1 MHLQFDKSYSLIV
14 IRNRLSLTIFSMIT
28 GKSQIFKL
36 AHFKILFCIAFF
48 LTAGSTSCK
57 KEQLNTASG
66 ISLSTDT
73 LTFDTLFTTLGS
85 TTKFFTIRNTQKQ
98 AIKISNIRLAGGAAS
113 SYRINVDG
121 DAGTS
126 FNDIEIPAK
135 DSIYVFAEVTVDPNA
150 ANLPFIIEDS
160 IQFLTN
166 GILQQ
171 VQLNAYGQ
179 NAHFFNGDSI
189 ETNAVWNDDLPY
201 VILNYLQ
208 IKQSAT
214 LTINAG
220 CDVYFGGNAA
230 LLVEGGLNIQGTDT
244 SNMVTFRGVRLD
256 KDIADRPYD
265 DFPGQYAGLFF
276 LRNSTGN
283 IEYLKMRNSAYG
295 INVGNIRTSDIPA
308 ENLAALQAMNSSNAP
323 VVTIKNSKI
332 YNNAFYGLFGFLG
345 KINAENTLVYNCGK
359 NLVGLYDGGDY
370 NFLNCTFYTRGSTY
384 ISHSKE
390 PVFYMNNYFKIDE
403 TNSIYPDIASAK
415 FDNCIVYGTLEEEIV
430 KDNDIN
436 GPVAINLI
444 FDHCAVKTKAAL
456 NAPVFITCI
465 NNDPQFSDVFKNNYK
480 LKSTSPC
487 RNFST
492 SVFPAKDIDGFTRS
506 GVVTDC
512 GAYVFQ

>member
-1 MHLQFDKSYSLIV
+1 MKKSNHQIIKFSNHQILIAISL
-14 IRNRLSLTIFSMIT
+14 F
-28 GKSQIFKL
+28 
-36 AHFKILFCIAFF
+36 LFVC
-48 LTAGSTSCK
+48 STSCK
-57 KEQLNTASG
+57 KEQFNTSSG
-66 ISLSTDT
+66 ISFSTDT
-73 LTFDTLFTTLGS
+73 LTFDTVFTSLGS
-85 TTKFFTIRNTQKQ
+85 TTKFFTIKNTQKQ
-98 AIKISNIRLAGGAAS
+98 AIKISNIRLAGGITS

-121 DAGTS
+121 DAGIS

-135 DSIYVFAEVTVDPNA
+135 DSIYVFAEVTVNPSA

-179 NAHFFNGDSI
+179 NAHFFNADSI
-189 ETNAVWNDDLPY
+189 ENNSVWNDDLPY
-201 VILNYLQ
+201 VILNFLQ
-208 IKQSAT
+208 IKQGAS

-220 CDVYFGGNAA
+220 CDVYFGGGAA
-230 LLVEGGLNIQGTDT
+230 LLVEGSLNIQGTDT

-295 INVGNIRTSDIPA
+295 INVGNIKTSDIPA
-308 ENLAALQAMNSSNAP
+308 ENLAALQAMSIANAP
-323 VVTIKNSKI
+323 TVNIKNSKI
-332 YNNAFYGLFGFLG
+332 YNHAFYGLFGFLG

-359 NLVGLYDGGDY
+359 NVVGLYDGGNY

-384 ISHSKE
+384 VSHSKE
-390 PVFYMNNYFKIDE
+390 PAFYMNNFFKIDE
-403 TNSIYPDIASAK
+403 TTSLYADAASAR
-415 FDNCIVYGTLEEEIV
+415 FENCILYGTLEEEIV
-430 KDNDIN
+430 KDDDANN
-436 GPVAINLI
+436 PVSINLV
-444 FDHCAVKTKAAL
+444 FDHCVVKTKATL
-456 NAPVFITCI
+456 NPPFFITCLPD
-465 NNDPQFSDVFKNNYK
+465 DPQFSDVFKNNYK
-480 LKSTSPC
+480 LKTTSPC

-492 SVFPAKDIDGFTRS
+492 TVFPAKDIDGFPRTGS
-506 GVVTDC
+506 VTDC